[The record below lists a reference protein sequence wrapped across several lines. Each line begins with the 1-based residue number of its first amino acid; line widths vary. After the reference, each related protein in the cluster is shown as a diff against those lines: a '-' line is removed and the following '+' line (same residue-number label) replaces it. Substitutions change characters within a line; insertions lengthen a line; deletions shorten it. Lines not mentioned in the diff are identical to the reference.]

1 MTALELKRII
11 DMPGFL
17 AWPGCHL
24 TCRYTLRRLSRLPL
38 QLLSFVGPGSQ
49 LKAWPPCKNARKHP
63 RNFGTIDQLMCYIV
77 AKILCP
83 LGNRGPHT
91 HTHPHTPTHTH
102 THAHTRLP
110 EACVFAFGNGWT
122 FTGTSQLARGPV
134 YPFLHLSIYLS
145 SYPPIPLSQALS
157 LSLSLTLSVPISL
170 QNVSEI
176 ANCGGKGRQVH
187 RQAQVQSFALSVC
200 LIGSVCLSVCLSV
213 SLSPYIDTYINMCV
227 CVYEC
232 MCMYVCMTYI
242 CV

>member
-102 THAHTRLP
+102 TRTHQAAGGLCFCIWKWLDIHRHITTRS
-110 EACVFAFGNGWT
+110 
-122 FTGTSQLARGPV
+122 GTC
-134 YPFLHLSIYLS
+134 LSISPSVYLS
-145 SYPPIPLSQALS
+145 
-157 LSLSLTLSVPISL
+157 V
-170 QNVSEI
+170 
-176 ANCGGKGRQVH
+176 
-187 RQAQVQSFALSVC
+187 
-200 LIGSVCLSVCLSV
+200 
-213 SLSPYIDTYINMCV
+213 
-227 CVYEC
+227 
-232 MCMYVCMTYI
+232 
-242 CV
+242 

>member
-1 MTALELKRII
+1 MKLSGVPVPVWPQGFVVYVLLYKAKVTALELKRII

-91 HTHPHTPTHTH
+91 HTPAHTHTH
-102 THAHTRLP
+102 THTHTPGCRRL
-110 EACVFAFGNGWT
+110 V
-122 FTGTSQLARGPV
+122 
-134 YPFLHLSIYLS
+134 FLHLEMVGH
-145 SYPPIPLSQALS
+145 SQAHHNSLGDLS
-157 LSLSLTLSVPISL
+157 IHFSICLSICLAIHLSLYLKLCLSLSLTLSVPISL

-187 RQAQVQSFALSVC
+187 RQAQVQSFALSV
-200 LIGSVCLSVCLSV
+200 
-213 SLSPYIDTYINMCV
+213 
-227 CVYEC
+227 
-232 MCMYVCMTYI
+232 
-242 CV
+242 